1 MRDQEPRDFWRLF
14 SALAATAGDVQAI
27 VALGR
32 PSLRFADVPPRLV
45 AIRAALHGLGI
56 TRGDRVVVVLPRG
69 PEMALCYLGVATCA
83 TFVPL
88 NPQCTEDEFRSYLSR
103 LRPTAVIVCEGHN
116 RTVRSV
122 ASMLGIEITSPD
134 AER

>member
-45 AIRAALHGLGI
+45 AIRAALHGLVPYFINMTTYFRAGFLTVPGTLGGGGTI
-56 TRGDRVVVVLPRG
+56 AYAQGEPVSDRADPCGARGTRSTSAAVYVTVSRRRPRETGFARCPGRV
-69 PEMALCYLGVATCA
+69 
-83 TFVPL
+83 
-88 NPQCTEDEFRSYLSR
+88 Q
-103 LRPTAVIVCEGHN
+103 
-116 RTVRSV
+116 
-122 ASMLGIEITSPD
+122 
-134 AER
+134 